1 MVADLH
7 RVYNPGMENLI
18 IPTKEEDDH
27 IRKSHNVSLLLYHLV
42 CPVKYRKAIIFDEVE
57 KVIRDICL
65 EISERHEIYFVEI
78 GMESDH
84 VHFLIQSVPTYCPT
98 QIVMTVKANI
108 AKEVFRLRPEVKEM
122 LWGGEFWTD
131 GYYINTVG
139 RYGNKDVIR
148 RYIAQQGKQ
157 EADYKQI
164 HSNQL
169 TLF

>member
-1 MVADLH
+1 
-7 RVYNPGMENLI
+7 MENYL
-18 IPTKEEDDH
+18 IPTKEEDDDH

-42 CPVKYRKAIIFDEVE
+42 CPIKYRKAIIFDEVE

-65 EISERHEIYFVEI
+65 EISERHEICFVEI

-84 VHFLIQSVPTYCPT
+84 VHFLIQSVPTYSPT
-98 QIVMTVKANI
+98 HIVMTVKANV
-108 AKEVFRLRPEVKEM
+108 AKEVFRLRPEVKER

-139 RYGNKDVIR
+139 RFGTKDIIR
-148 RYIAQQGKQ
+148 RYIAQQGRN
-157 EADYKQI
+157 ETDYKQI
-164 HSNQL
+164 HTNQL